1 MNFPMPTLRVTAHG
15 LALED
20 VPLTTIAATYGTPC
34 YVYSRTAIEEAF
46 ERYRTALPPERA
58 EICYAVK
65 ANGNLSILRLLAA
78 RGAGFDI
85 VSRGELERVL
95 AAGGEA
101 KRVVFSGV
109 AKGAAEIR
117 RALEVG
123 IGVFNVESA
132 AELTRIAHIARE
144 MGRRA
149 PVALRINPDVDPK
162 THPYIST
169 GLKRNKFGIPV
180 AEALALYR
188 QAKSMPELDLVG
200 IACHIGSQLLDP
212 SPLLEAAE
220 RVKDAVEQLE
230 RDGIALRH
238 IDLGGGL
245 GIRYRDETPPAVA
258 DYLAPLLAVFEG
270 RSEELCFEP
279 GRSLVGNAGLLL
291 TRIEYLKPGET
302 KNFAIVDAAMN
313 DLARPALYDAWHEV
327 VEVNPHAGAAVEY
340 DIVGPICESGDF
352 LARARTLAV
361 TEGDLL
367 AILSAGAYGMT
378 MSSNYNTRPRA
389 AEVIVD
395 GDQAH
400 AVRQR
405 ETVAELFAAERT
417 LP

>member
-230 RDGIALRH
+230 RNGIALRH

-245 GIRYRDETPPAVA
+245 GIRYRDETPPDIPAVLRALAERFA
-258 DYLAPLLAVFEG
+258 DRPERLM
-270 RSEELCFEP
+270 FEP

-291 TRIEYLKPGET
+291 TRVEYLKHGEEQD
-302 KNFAIVDAAMN
+302 FALVDAGMN
-313 DLARPALYDAWHEV
+313 DLMRPALYDAWHEIVPV
-327 VEVNPHAGAAVEY
+327 VPRSGPVRRY
-340 DIVGPICESGDF
+340 DVVGPVCESSDF
-352 LARARTLAV
+352 LGRGRELAL
-361 TEGDLL
+361 ESGDLL
-367 AILSAGAYGMT
+367 AVLSAGAYGMA
-378 MSSNYNTRPRA
+378 MSSNYNARPRP
-389 AEVIVD
+389 AEVLVEGATHRLIR
-395 GDQAH
+395 A
-400 AVRQR
+400 R
-405 ETVAELFAAERT
+405 EPLEALWALEQ
-417 LP
+417 

>member
-230 RDGIALRH
+230 RNGIALRH

-245 GIRYRDETPPAVA
+245 GIRYRDETPPDIPAVLRALAERFA
-258 DYLAPLLAVFEG
+258 DRPERLM
-270 RSEELCFEP
+270 FEP

-291 TRIEYLKPGET
+291 TRVEYLKHGEEQD
-302 KNFAIVDAAMN
+302 FALVDAGMN
-313 DLARPALYDAWHEV
+313 DLMRPALYDAWHEIVPV
-327 VEVNPHAGAAVEY
+327 VPRSGPVRRY
-340 DIVGPICESGDF
+340 DVVGPVCESSDF
-352 LARARTLAV
+352 LGRGRELAL
-361 TEGDLL
+361 EADDLL
-367 AILSAGAYGMT
+367 AVLSAGAYGMA
-378 MSSNYNTRPRA
+378 MSSNYNARPRP
-389 AEVIVD
+389 AEVLVEGATHRLIR
-395 GDQAH
+395 A
-400 AVRQR
+400 R
-405 ETVAELFAAERT
+405 EPLEALWALEQ
-417 LP
+417 

>member
-1 MNFPMPTLRVTAHG
+1 MNFPMPTLQVTAQG

-20 VPLTTIAATYGTPC
+20 VPLTAIAATYGTPC
-34 YVYSRTAIEEAF
+34 YVYSRAAIESAF

-65 ANGNLSILRLLAA
+65 ANGNLTILRLLAA

-101 KRVVFSGV
+101 HRVVFSGV

-132 AELTRIAHIARE
+132 AELARIAQIARE
-144 MGRRA
+144 LGRRA

-180 AEALALYR
+180 AEALELYR
-188 QAKSMPELDLVG
+188 QAKSAPEIELVG

-212 SPLLEAAE
+212 SPLLEAAD
-220 RVKDAVEQLE
+220 RVKDAVARLE
-230 RDGIALRH
+230 RDGIRLRH

-245 GIRYRDETPPAVA
+245 GIRYRDETPPDIPAVLRALA
-258 DYLAPLLAVFEG
+258 DRFADRPERLV
-270 RSEELCFEP
+270 FEP

-291 TRIEYLKPGET
+291 TRVEYLKQGEEQD
-302 KNFAIVDAAMN
+302 FALVDAGMN
-313 DLARPALYDAWHEV
+313 DLMRPALYDAWHEIVPV
-327 VEVNPHAGAAVEY
+327 VPRSGPVRRY
-340 DIVGPICESGDF
+340 DVVGPVCESSDF
-352 LARARTLAV
+352 LGRGRELAL
-361 TEGDLL
+361 EAGDLL
-367 AILSAGAYGMT
+367 AVLSAGAYGMA
-378 MSSNYNTRPRA
+378 MSSNYNARPRP
-389 AEVIVD
+389 AEVLVD
-395 GDQAH
+395 GATH
-400 AVRQR
+400 RLIRRR
-405 ETVAELFAAERT
+405 ESLERLWEAEDM
-417 LP
+417 

>member
-245 GIRYRDETPPAVA
+245 GIRYRDETPPDIPAVLRALAERFA
-258 DYLAPLLAVFEG
+258 DRPERLM
-270 RSEELCFEP
+270 FEP

-291 TRIEYLKPGET
+291 TRVEYLKHGEEQD
-302 KNFAIVDAAMN
+302 FALVDAGMN
-313 DLARPALYDAWHEV
+313 DLMRPALYDAWHEIVPV
-327 VEVNPHAGAAVEY
+327 VPRSGPVRRY
-340 DIVGPICESGDF
+340 DVVGPVCESSDF
-352 LARARTLAV
+352 LGRGRELAL
-361 TEGDLL
+361 EAGDLL
-367 AILSAGAYGMT
+367 AVLSAGAYGMA
-378 MSSNYNTRPRA
+378 MSSNYNTRPRP
-389 AEVIVD
+389 AEVLVE
-395 GDQAH
+395 GAAH
-400 AVRQR
+400 RLIRAR
-405 ETVAELFAAERT
+405 EPLESLWALEQ
-417 LP
+417 

>member
-188 QAKSMPELDLVG
+188 QAKSMPELELVG

-245 GIRYRDETPPAVA
+245 GIRYRDETPPDIPAVLRALAERFA
-258 DYLAPLLAVFEG
+258 DRPERLM
-270 RSEELCFEP
+270 FEP

-291 TRIEYLKPGET
+291 TRVEYLKHGEEQD
-302 KNFAIVDAAMN
+302 FALVDAGMN
-313 DLARPALYDAWHEV
+313 DLMRPALYDAWHEIVPV
-327 VEVNPHAGAAVEY
+327 VPRSGPVRRY
-340 DIVGPICESGDF
+340 DVVGPVCESSDF
-352 LARARTLAV
+352 LGRGRELAL
-361 TEGDLL
+361 ESGDLL
-367 AILSAGAYGMT
+367 AVLSAGAYGMA
-378 MSSNYNTRPRA
+378 MSSNYNARPRPP
-389 AEVIVD
+389 EVLVD
-395 GDQAH
+395 GAAH
-400 AVRQR
+400 RLIRRR
-405 ETVAELFAAERT
+405 ESLESLWEAEDV
-417 LP
+417 

>member
-188 QAKSMPELDLVG
+188 QAKSMPELELVG

-245 GIRYRDETPPAVA
+245 GIRYRDETPPDIPAVLRALAERFA
-258 DYLAPLLAVFEG
+258 DRPERLM
-270 RSEELCFEP
+270 FEP

-291 TRIEYLKPGET
+291 TRVEYLKHGEEQD
-302 KNFAIVDAAMN
+302 FALVDAGMN
-313 DLARPALYDAWHEV
+313 DLMRPALYDAWHEIVPV
-327 VEVNPHAGAAVEY
+327 VPRSGPVRRY
-340 DIVGPICESGDF
+340 DVVGPVCESSDF
-352 LARARTLAV
+352 LGRGRELAL
-361 TEGDLL
+361 EAGDLL
-367 AILSAGAYGMT
+367 AVLSAGAYGMA
-378 MSSNYNTRPRA
+378 MSSNYNARPRP
-389 AEVIVD
+389 AEVLVEGATHRLIR
-395 GDQAH
+395 A
-400 AVRQR
+400 R
-405 ETVAELFAAERT
+405 EPLEALWALEQ
-417 LP
+417 

>member
-188 QAKSMPELDLVG
+188 QAKSMPELELVG

-230 RDGIALRH
+230 RNGIALRH

-245 GIRYRDETPPAVA
+245 GIRYRDETPPDIPAVLRALAERFA
-258 DYLAPLLAVFEG
+258 DRPERLM
-270 RSEELCFEP
+270 FEP

-291 TRIEYLKPGET
+291 TRVEYLKHGEEQD
-302 KNFAIVDAAMN
+302 FALVDAGMN
-313 DLARPALYDAWHEV
+313 DLMRPALYDAWHEIVPV
-327 VEVNPHAGAAVEY
+327 VPRSGPVRRY
-340 DIVGPICESGDF
+340 DVVGPVCESSDF
-352 LARARTLAV
+352 LGRGRELAL
-361 TEGDLL
+361 ESGDLL
-367 AILSAGAYGMT
+367 AVLSAGAYGMA
-378 MSSNYNTRPRA
+378 MSSNYNARPRP
-389 AEVIVD
+389 AEVLVEGATHRLIR
-395 GDQAH
+395 A
-400 AVRQR
+400 R
-405 ETVAELFAAERT
+405 EPLEALWALEQ
-417 LP
+417 

>member
-117 RALEVG
+117 RALKVG

-188 QAKSMPELDLVG
+188 QAKSMPELELVG

-230 RDGIALRH
+230 RNGIALRH

-245 GIRYRDETPPAVA
+245 GIRYRDETPPDIPAVLRALAERFA
-258 DYLAPLLAVFEG
+258 DRPERLM
-270 RSEELCFEP
+270 FEP

-291 TRIEYLKPGET
+291 TRVEYLKHGEEQD
-302 KNFAIVDAAMN
+302 FALVDAGMN
-313 DLARPALYDAWHEV
+313 DLMRPALYDAWHEIVPV
-327 VEVNPHAGAAVEY
+327 VPRSGPVRRY
-340 DIVGPICESGDF
+340 DVVGPVCESSDF
-352 LARARTLAV
+352 LGRGRELAL
-361 TEGDLL
+361 ESGDLL
-367 AILSAGAYGMT
+367 AVLSAGAYGMA
-378 MSSNYNTRPRA
+378 MSSNYNARPRP
-389 AEVIVD
+389 AEVLVEGATHRLIR
-395 GDQAH
+395 A
-400 AVRQR
+400 R
-405 ETVAELFAAERT
+405 EPLEALWALEQ
-417 LP
+417 

>member
-132 AELTRIAHIARE
+132 AELTRIAQIARE

-188 QAKSMPELDLVG
+188 QAKSMPELELVG

-230 RDGIALRH
+230 RNGIALRH

-245 GIRYRDETPPAVA
+245 GIRYRDETPPDIPAVLRALAERFA
-258 DYLAPLLAVFEG
+258 DRPERLM
-270 RSEELCFEP
+270 FEP

-291 TRIEYLKPGET
+291 TRVEYLKHGEEQD
-302 KNFAIVDAAMN
+302 FALVDAGMN
-313 DLARPALYDAWHEV
+313 DLMRPALYDAWHEIVPV
-327 VEVNPHAGAAVEY
+327 VPRSGPVRRY
-340 DIVGPICESGDF
+340 DVVGPVCESSDF
-352 LARARTLAV
+352 LGRGRELAL
-361 TEGDLL
+361 ESGDLL
-367 AILSAGAYGMT
+367 AVLSAGAYGMA
-378 MSSNYNTRPRA
+378 MSSNYNARPRP
-389 AEVIVD
+389 AEVLVEGATHRLIR
-395 GDQAH
+395 A
-400 AVRQR
+400 R
-405 ETVAELFAAERT
+405 EPLEALWALEQ
-417 LP
+417 

>member
-188 QAKSMPELDLVG
+188 QAKSMPELELVG

-245 GIRYRDETPPAVA
+245 GIRYRDETPPDIPAVLRALAERFA
-258 DYLAPLLAVFEG
+258 DRPERLM
-270 RSEELCFEP
+270 FEP

-291 TRIEYLKPGET
+291 TRVEYLKHGEEQD
-302 KNFAIVDAAMN
+302 FALVDAGMN
-313 DLARPALYDAWHEV
+313 DLMRPALYDAWHEIVPV
-327 VEVNPHAGAAVEY
+327 VPRSGPVRRY
-340 DIVGPICESGDF
+340 DVVGPVCESSDF
-352 LARARTLAV
+352 LGRGRELAL
-361 TEGDLL
+361 ESGDLL
-367 AILSAGAYGMT
+367 AVLSAGAYGMA
-378 MSSNYNTRPRA
+378 MSSNYNARPRP
-389 AEVIVD
+389 AEVLVEGATHRLIR
-395 GDQAH
+395 A
-400 AVRQR
+400 R
-405 ETVAELFAAERT
+405 EPLEALWALEQ
-417 LP
+417 

>member
-245 GIRYRDETPPAVA
+245 GIRYRDETPPDIPAVLRALAERFA
-258 DYLAPLLAVFEG
+258 DRPERLM
-270 RSEELCFEP
+270 FEP

-291 TRIEYLKPGET
+291 TRVEYLKHGEEQD
-302 KNFAIVDAAMN
+302 FALVDAGMN
-313 DLARPALYDAWHEV
+313 DLMRPALYDAWHEIVPV
-327 VEVNPHAGAAVEY
+327 VPRSGPVRRY
-340 DIVGPICESGDF
+340 DVVGPVCESSDF
-352 LARARTLAV
+352 LGRGRELAL
-361 TEGDLL
+361 ESGDLL
-367 AILSAGAYGMT
+367 AVLSAGAYGMA
-378 MSSNYNTRPRA
+378 MSSNYNARPRP
-389 AEVIVD
+389 AEVLVEGATHRLIR
-395 GDQAH
+395 A
-400 AVRQR
+400 R
-405 ETVAELFAAERT
+405 EPLEALWALEQ
-417 LP
+417 